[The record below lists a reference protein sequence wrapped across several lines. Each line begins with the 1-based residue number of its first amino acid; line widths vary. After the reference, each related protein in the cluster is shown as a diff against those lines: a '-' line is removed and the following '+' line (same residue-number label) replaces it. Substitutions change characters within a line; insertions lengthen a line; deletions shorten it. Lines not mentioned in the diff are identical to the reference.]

1 MLLCKL
7 IVKSRLLFPFLPDE
21 QTMAV
26 PGFLLNNQIKHKN
39 QLRNCSY
46 CTRRHE
52 TERSHGQ
59 YKKQPGHRLLTEQSF
74 STQIDAFSFRRA
86 GDARPTSHT
95 TAGGVCTVRDA
106 PPSLEHSREL
116 PAAFTF
122 PKGTPSSC
130 TISSTLQHILEDWES
145 NGCVSNNLWK
155 LQICWAHKLG

>member
-1 MLLCKL
+1 MLRSGSQHGSTHRRLLTVLLCKL
-7 IVKSRLLFPFLPDE
+7 TVKSRLLFPFLPDE
-21 QTMAV
+21 QTTAV

-59 YKKQPGHRLLTEQSF
+59 YKKQPGHRLLTGQNF

-106 PPSLEHSREL
+106 PPSLEQQPSPFQRAL
-116 PAAFTF
+116 PHRAPLTALCSTSWRTGRATAA
-122 PKGTPSSC
+122 
-130 TISSTLQHILEDWES
+130 
-145 NGCVSNNLWK
+145 
-155 LQICWAHKLG
+155 